1 MGGQEK
7 RTLGRAD
14 IENEISIRRN
24 MIAFFEKRGYL
35 AERMGAVR
43 LILELQEKD
52 RELMIATEVMQ
63 TADGSID
70 LNTANDRQLVKRI
83 EFQLDYLESILG
95 ALESAGTA
103 ENKELP
109 NLYPSL

>member
-7 RTLGRAD
+7 KTLGRAD
-14 IENEISIRRN
+14 IEHEISSRRN
-24 MIAFFEKRGYL
+24 IIEFYEKRGYL

-43 LILELQEKD
+43 LILELQERD

-83 EFQLDYLESILG
+83 EFQLDYLENLL
-95 ALESAGTA
+95 LELENTA
-103 ENKELP
+103 AEGNNELP